1 MRKTNLALLSCMIT
15 VLFLV
20 SMAVAQD
27 GTSSSADTAGAQ
39 AATAGDDNSA
49 QATSPLL
56 TPPDSRDNDL
66 QQPSLI
72 KRLGTPFAF
81 SVQPNGA
88 KLGPLTIT
96 DLSNSG
102 FAVFSS
108 APGYPSQTLWGTT
121 TAADVY
127 WQNHGDRNNWIFQ
140 TTPEVSVTS
149 GTAYLNMNSGLAFTR
164 QISERWSMS
173 ATNQFSYLQ
182 NSFLQNPQNVLAYGN
197 GGYYLQTIYAQQ
209 RGAATYDSSNMS
221 MSYLMS
227 GRNTLTIT
235 PQIGLTFADQFNT
248 MNFVTYFGGGATINH
263 NFSASRSISFNYNY
277 VYSKSDLNTAGAENA
292 WNTNTFGA
300 GFRQQFGQ
308 TWWLTGNLSASYQSG
323 VNSYWLPVGSIALM
337 KTFRTGTFSVGY
349 SRSQAEQVLLSSG
362 YFDQADFGYSRNFG
376 RKFSA
381 SIGAA
386 AFRTVETVS
395 RGQGERA
402 FGSIYYRWVHNLAWV
417 ASYNYTNQTGNARDL
432 NLGTTTYISVGLR
445 WMLGRTPGL

>member
-1 MRKTNLALLSCMIT
+1 MRKANLALLSCIVTM
-15 VLFLV
+15 LLLA
-20 SMAVAQD
+20 SMAGAQD
-27 GTSSSADTAGAQ
+27 GTSSSADTAATQ
-39 AATAGDDNSA
+39 AAADGNDNGTP
-49 QATSPLL
+49 ATSPLL
-56 TPPDSRDNDL
+56 TPPDLSDNDL

-88 KLGPLTIT
+88 KAGPLTIT

-121 TAADVY
+121 TAADIY
-127 WQNHGDRNNWIFQ
+127 WQNHGDRNNVIFQ

-149 GTAYLNMNSGLAFTR
+149 GTAYLNMDSGLAFTR
-164 QISERWSMS
+164 QLSERWTMS

-182 NSFLQNPQNVLAYGN
+182 NSLLQNPQNVLAYGN
-197 GGYYLQTIYAQQ
+197 SGYYLQTIYAQQ
-209 RGAATYDSSNMS
+209 REAATYDSSDMS
-221 MSYLMS
+221 MTYLMS

-235 PQIGLTFADQFNT
+235 PKIGLTFADQLNT
-248 MNFVTYFGGGATINH
+248 MNFITYFGGGATINH
-263 NFSASRSISFNYNY
+263 NFSARSSISFNYTY
-277 VYSKSDLNTAGAENA
+277 VFSKSDLNTAGADDA
-292 WNTNTFGA
+292 WSTNTFGA

-308 TWWLTGNLSASYQSG
+308 TWWLSGGLSASYQSG
-323 VNSYWLPVGSIALM
+323 VNPYWLPVGSIALM
-337 KTFRTGTFSVGY
+337 KTFRTGTFTVGY
-349 SRSQAEQVLLSSG
+349 SRSQAEQVLVSSG

-381 SIGAA
+381 SIGGA

-395 RGQGERA
+395 RGQGGRA
-402 FGSIYYRWVHNLAWV
+402 FGSVYYRWVHNLAWV
-417 ASYNYTNQTGNARDL
+417 ASYNYSNQKGNSRDL